1 MTTMCG
7 LHKNTKAAGKMMC
20 RMAGAHREGT
30 SLLKR
35 YWVWLAPLRR
45 YLSDHPFKMAN
56 TGQELLDLFED
67 RALASVPVR
76 KRDHGF
82 ATGKRG
88 SELHCDRSNNGNL
101 QLKPNQQP
109 EV

>member
-56 TGQELLDLFED
+56 TGQELLDLFEARVLSAD
-67 RALASVPVR
+67 RNTSRVRSPITASLP
-76 KRDHGF
+76 
-82 ATGKRG
+82 
-88 SELHCDRSNNGNL
+88 
-101 QLKPNQQP
+101 QP
-109 EV
+109 GDEISGTTKAGEAILN